1 MPVPEPGKSEPVL
14 RTPPREPPEY
24 PLTDVHVHLGSSDSG
39 EIYYPKFAGAEYLRH
54 MDAAGVARAA
64 AFPPFRTDGYA
75 AANAGLRDW
84 APSTQGRVTV
94 FARLGGPVVP
104 LAQWPPLPWQVR
116 RWVRRAPRASDLPG
130 ESLDG
135 FGGVKLLPHLDGLPP
150 ASQFAQIADRR
161 LPIVIHGGRFV
172 PAGWVAKRLL
182 PRTTGPVI
190 IAHLG
195 AFAHEDRLLDEAIA
209 VARANERI
217 YLDTSGIWDSAF
229 CARAA
234 AAVPDKLLFGS
245 DAPLTTPAIAWQ
257 HLGSCIADA
266 GVLRAIGCENFQRAG
281 VLATAG

>member
-1 MPVPEPGKSEPVL
+1 MSSPSSKPKFSL
-14 RTPPREPPEY
+14 STPPSAPPEY

-39 EIYYPKFAGAEYLRH
+39 EIYYPNFDGEEYQRH
-54 MDAAGVARAA
+54 MAVAGVTRAA

-75 AANAGLRDW
+75 TANAALRDW
-84 APSTQGRVTV
+84 APSTNGRVAA
-94 FARLGGPVVP
+94 FARLGGAAVP

-116 RWVRRAPRASDLPG
+116 RWARRAPRPSDLPD

-150 ASQFAQIADRR
+150 TSQLEQIADRR

-172 PAGWVAKRLL
+172 TAGWIARRLL

-195 AFAHEDRLLDEAIA
+195 AFPHEERLLTQAIE
-209 VARANERI
+209 VAKAHPRI

-234 AAVPDKLLFGS
+234 EAVGEKLLLGS

-257 HLGSCIADA
+257 HLVSSIGDA
-266 GVLRAIGCENFQRAG
+266 GVVRAIGHDNFERAG
-281 VLATAG
+281 ILR